1 MSMSGI
7 PVSLP
12 TLATAALCGVL
23 AALVV
28 KPARGGFAK
37 GWLT

>member
-1 MSMSGI
+1 MSGI

-12 TLATAALCGVL
+12 TLATAASLCGAL

-28 KPARGGFAK
+28 KRARRLAK